1 MTKLTYDDDTLYLGI
16 EDKTYRLDI
25 HAEAAY
31 WYTPGTMYRSNG
43 DPGDPPD
50 EELDIVVL
58 VANWYLL
65 DEDGEEEKIDATE
78 EMTNELY
85 DYLYE
90 MDIENWESED
100 KDYEEPEDY

>member
-1 MTKLTYDDDTLYLGI
+1 MVKLTYDDDMLYLII
-16 EDKTYRLDI
+16 ENITYRLDV
-25 HAEAAY
+25 HAEADY
-31 WYTPGTMYRSNG
+31 CYTSGTMYRNNG

-50 EELDIVVL
+50 EELDIKIE

-65 DEDGEEEKIDATE
+65 DENEEEEKVDATE
-78 EMTNELY
+78 KMTEELY

-100 KDYEEPEDY
+100 EDYEESEDY